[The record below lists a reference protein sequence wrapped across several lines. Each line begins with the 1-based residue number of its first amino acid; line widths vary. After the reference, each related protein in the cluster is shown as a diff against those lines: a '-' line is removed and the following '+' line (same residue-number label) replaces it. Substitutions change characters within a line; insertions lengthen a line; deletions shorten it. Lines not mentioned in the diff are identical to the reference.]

1 MTVEKVLVAEP
12 RGFCAGVEMAIKALA
27 WMVRVFE
34 PPVYCYHEIVHNRLV
49 VDRFRAQGVIF
60 VDDVKAV
67 PAGAPVMLS
76 AHGSAPD
83 VVEASREN
91 KRYVV
96 NAVCPLVTKVHHE
109 AKVRARKG
117 FTILYVGHAGH
128 DEAVGTLAVAP
139 DSMQLVEHDADLDAA
154 AAAVTDPTRVAVL
167 AQTTLAQNEWAGV
180 VARTRARFP
189 DVWTASRNDLCFA
202 TTNRQDAL
210 TDIAKRSDAVV
221 VIGSANSSNT
231 IALTKVAREAGCPIV
246 LRVDGPD
253 ELEADAIRDARTV
266 GVTAGASAPEELVES
281 VIARLAPRDGV
292 EIVRVTDEDEYFP
305 PPRELRELIPA
316 LDAAAALV
324 LGGDVTSVRVAGG
337 PFADDR
343 TLDASKVLAAFDD

>member
-1 MTVEKVLVAEP
+1 VTVEKVLLAEP

-49 VDRFRAQGVIF
+49 VDRFREQGVIF
-60 VDDVKAV
+60 VDDVNDV
-67 PAGAPVMLS
+67 PAGSPLMLS

-83 VVEASREN
+83 VVAASRAN
-91 KRYVV
+91 DRYVV

-139 DSMQLVEHDADLDAA
+139 ESIQLVEHDADLDAA
-154 AAAVTDPTRVAVL
+154 AAGVTDPSKVAVL

-180 VARTRARFP
+180 VERTRERFP
-189 DVWTASRNDLCFA
+189 EVWTASRNDLCFA

-210 TDIAKRSDAVV
+210 TDIAKRADAVV

-231 IALTKVAREAGCPIV
+231 IALTKVAREAGCPVV

-253 ELEADAIRDARTV
+253 ELDIGDARIV

-281 VIARLAPRDGV
+281 VIATLAPRDGV
-292 EIVRVTDEDEYFP
+292 EVVRMTDEDEYFP

-316 LDAAAALV
+316 LDAVAALM
-324 LGGDVTSVRVAGG
+324 LGGDVTAVRAPGG
-337 PFADDR
+337 PFVDDR
-343 TLDASKVLAAFDD
+343 TLDASNVLAAFGD